1 LLKNELNRIS
11 DINMSNDELIFL
23 EEDST
28 ESDGDIPDSK
38 YKPWKILVVDD
49 EEQVHTVTNMVLGEF
64 SFDGRQLEIIHA
76 YSGHEALEM
85 FHKHHDIAICLLDV
99 VMETDRAGLDVVQ
112 QVRDKMKNVYTRIV
126 LRTGQPGQAPEDEVI
141 KKLDINDYKDKTEL
155 THSKLHTLIYSC
167 LRSYRDIIALDNT
180 RKGLEQVINASNSVF
195 SHHFTGEF
203 AQGILQQFSSLM
215 QFDDHAVYAVEDGL
229 AAHSSKGELRIVE
242 GIGEFDHH
250 CGDNLDLYLPEK
262 MKAQLKE
269 QHTSFMTIHTENA
282 FLASNL
288 IDKKQKNILYLKKKG
303 DSTALQR
310 KLLDIFSHNVL
321 IAFQN
326 LYLLEDIE
334 KAQREMV
341 YLLAESIESRS
352 KETGYHLKRV
362 SSLSYLIANAL
373 ELDEEL
379 ALKIHRS
386 SPLHDLG
393 KVAIPD
399 AILNKPG
406 KLTTEEFE
414 IMKTHAQIGHDII
427 MNSEQELCVT
437 GRMIALEH
445 HERWDGDGYP
455 NGKKGDEISIE
466 GRITAVADVFDALT
480 CKRCYKDAWSIDD
493 VFDYMRKNSGS
504 QFDPKIIDILLIK
517 EADIRMIYQQYAE
530 P

>member
-1 LLKNELNRIS
+1 MS
-11 DINMSNDELIFL
+11 DNELIFL
-23 EEDST
+23 DEGSKDS
-28 ESDGDIPDSK
+28 DRAVLDSRHV
-38 YKPWKILVVDD
+38 PWKVLVVDD
-49 EEQVHTVTNMVLGEF
+49 EEQVHIVTRMVLGEF

-76 YSGHEALEM
+76 YSGNEAIEL
-85 FHKHHDIAICLLDV
+85 FHKYRDIAICLLDV
-99 VMETDRAGLDVVQ
+99 VMETDTAGLDVVR
-112 QVRDKMKNVYTRIV
+112 QVRDKIKNIYTRIV

-141 KKLDINDYKDKTEL
+141 KELDINDYKDKTEL

-180 RKGLEQVINASNSVF
+180 RKGLEQVIRASNNVF
-195 SHHFTGEF
+195 SHRFTGEF

-215 QFDDHAVYAVEDGL
+215 QFDEHAAYAIDDGL
-229 AAHSSKGELRIVE
+229 AAHSAKGKLLIVE
-242 GIGEFDHH
+242 GIGQFDQH
-250 CGDNLDLYLPEK
+250 CGDDLEFYLPEE
-262 MKAQLKE
+262 MKVQLNE
-269 QHTSFMTIHTENA
+269 QNTSFMTIHTENA

-303 DSTALQR
+303 SSTTLQR
-310 KLLDIFSHNVL
+310 KILDIFSHNVL
-321 IAFQN
+321 VAFQN

-352 KETGYHLKRV
+352 KETGFHLKRV
-362 SSLSYLIANAL
+362 ANLSYLLASAL
-373 ELDEEL
+373 GVDEDM
-379 ALKIHRS
+379 ALKIHRA

-406 KLTTEEFE
+406 KLTSDEFE

-427 MNSEQELCVT
+427 MSSEQELCVT

-445 HERWDGDGYP
+445 HERWDGNGYP
-455 NGKKGDEISIE
+455 NGKKGNEISVE

-480 CKRCYKDAWSIDD
+480 CTRCYKSAWSIDD
-493 VFDYMRKNSGS
+493 VFYYMRENSGS
-504 QFDPKIIDILLIK
+504 QFDPNIIDVLLMN
-517 EADIRMIYQQYAE
+517 EMEVRQIYQQYSE